1 MLEKLIRITNNLRLK
16 HKLLISYIVVVIIP
30 ILIVGVAVT
39 AYFRHQAME
48 RAIAQTTNNVEKV
61 KTRTATMLRV
71 PTDIS
76 DFFMLDEGLEKM
88 VETRYPSVLEL
99 TKSYL
104 EYDDFRNYDRTYRE
118 VSGIRFYYDN
128 PTLINNLE
136 LIPVNEEIEEMFWY
150 KQAMKSKDIGWFYI
164 NDNQEVPVKRLSLV
178 RQISFEGTR
187 KSGVLMVIMNQ
198 EELNRMLQQEPFET
212 MITDDLGY
220 VVAAKNPSYVGKTLE
235 DLDYGIDLRTQQK
248 GTFKVAIQGVPSYLV
263 IDTLT
268 PESSMN
274 GLKFISVFATEPIVK
289 DANTVSLIGLLII
302 ILVLLIALIFVY
314 IVSFLTTKRMLRLSR
329 HLNRLAL
336 GDFHVV
342 SRIDGNDEIGQL
354 SRQFNY
360 MVESIRRLMDQV
372 VEKTEQ
378 NNALEL
384 AQREIKLKMM
394 ASQINPHF
402 LFNALES
409 IRMNAHM
416 KGDKEIANVVR
427 LLGKMMRKN
436 LEVGRESIPL
446 KEELEMV
453 RSYLEIQKFRYEERL
468 SYTLSIDPEANII
481 RVPPLIIQP
490 LVENA
495 VVHGVEDKEEG
506 VHVEVNIERDEDRV
520 RVTVRDNGMGMTPER
535 LREVTSFISG
545 TKEPEQKRIGLRNVH
560 QRLVMS
566 YGEEHGLRIVSEYG
580 TGTEFTF
587 TIPVGANL

>member
-1 MLEKLIRITNNLRLK
+1 MLDKIIRTTNNLKLK
-16 HKLLISYIVVVIIP
+16 HKLLISYIVVVMIP
-30 ILIVGVAVT
+30 VLIVGVAVT
-39 AYFRHQAME
+39 AYFRQQAMD

-76 DFFMLDEGLEKM
+76 DIFMLDQGLQSI
-88 VETRYPSVLEL
+88 VDTRYADVLDL
-99 TKSYL
+99 TKAYL
-104 EYDDFRNYDRTYRE
+104 AYDDFRDYVRQYRE
-118 VSGIRFYYDN
+118 ISGIRFYYDN

-136 LIPVNEEIEEMFWY
+136 LIPVNEDIETSYWY
-150 KQAMKSKDIGWFYI
+150 KQAMSGKSIGWFYI
-164 NDNQEVPVKRLSLV
+164 NDNQEIPVRKLSLV
-178 RQISFEGTR
+178 RQISFEDTR
-187 KSGVLMVIMNQ
+187 KSGVLMVVMNQ
-198 EELNRMLQQEPFET
+198 DELNRMLQQEPFET
-212 MITDDLGY
+212 LITDDLGY
-220 VVAAKNPSYVGKTLE
+220 VVAAKNPSLVGKTLE
-235 DLDYGIDLRTQQK
+235 ALDYGIDLRTQQK
-248 GTFKVAIQGVPSYLV
+248 GTFKVDVQGEPSYLV
-263 IDTLT
+263 VDTLT

-302 ILVLLIALIFVY
+302 LLVLLIALVFVY
-314 IVSFLTTKRMLRLSR
+314 IVSFLTTSRMLRLSR

-336 GDFHVV
+336 GDLTVV

-360 MVESIRRLMDQV
+360 MVESIRRLMNQV
-372 VEKTEQ
+372 VETTEQ

-409 IRMNAHM
+409 IRMNAHL

-427 LLGKMMRKN
+427 MLGKMMRKN
-436 LEVGRESIPL
+436 LEAGRESTPL
-446 KEELEMV
+446 KEEMEMV
-453 RSYLEIQKFRYEERL
+453 GSYLEIQKFRYEDRL
-468 SYTLSIDPEANII
+468 KFTLDIDPAAAAV

-506 VHVEVNIERDEDRV
+506 VHVEVKIEVKDGLV
-520 RVTVRDNGMGMTPER
+520 YVSVRDNGMGMTPER
-535 LREVTSFISG
+535 LDEVMRFIG
-545 TKEPEQKRIGLRNVH
+545 GAKEPEQGRIGLRNVH
-560 QRLVMS
+560 QRLVLS
-566 YGEEHGLRIVSEYG
+566 YGEEHGLLIASESGAG
-580 TGTEFTF
+580 TQISF
-587 TIPVGANL
+587 TIPL